1 MDTRSDI
8 AGLTAD
14 ELAANAAEV
23 LPRGAGRARELYR
36 LTMRSGR
43 FDPQAVEMG
52 PAARAAWHERFRFA
66 LPSVDRV
73 VGEPCPEAPGENTT
87 KAVLRAAD
95 GRCFE
100 SVHLPMGRGRHTLC
114 VSTQVGCRMGCAFCQ
129 TARMG
134 LRRQL
139 SAAEIVGQ
147 VLVARHVLNW
157 PIRNV
162 VFMGMGE
169 PLDNWGQLRQAL
181 LVLTERNGLAFAQD
195 RLTVCTV
202 GQAAGIRQ
210 LATLGW
216 KRLGLSI
223 SLNAADDVLR
233 ARLMPA
239 TRGTPLTQLQRE
251 LVAYRPRTNFA
262 FGINYCLLPGINDEP
277 GVEHA
282 IAAFCAPLGRCLVN
296 VIPYN
301 PGAAPLT
308 HAPDENET
316 IAFTERLRAAGCAVR
331 RRVTKGRS
339 VMAGCGQ
346 LGAEA
351 AGDGQ

>member
-1 MDTRSDI
+1 MHTRSAI
-8 AGLTAD
+8 AGLRAD
-14 ELAANAAEV
+14 ELAAIAAAE
-23 LPRGAGRARELYR
+23 LLRGAGRARELYR
-36 LTMRSGR
+36 LAMRSGR

-52 PAARAAWHERFRFA
+52 ATARAAWRERFHFD
-66 LPSVDRV
+66 LPVVDHV
-73 VGEPCPEAPGENTT
+73 VSEPCPEAPGQSTA

-95 GRCFE
+95 GHCFE

-139 SAAEIVGQ
+139 TAAEIVGQ
-147 VLVARHVLNW
+147 VLVARHVLGW

-169 PLDNWGQLRQAL
+169 PLDNWDQLRQAL
-181 LVLTERNGLAFAQD
+181 LVLTERSGCTFAHD

-202 GQAAGIRQ
+202 GQAAGIRR

-223 SLNAADDVLR
+223 SLNAADDALR

-239 TRGTPLTQLQRE
+239 TRGTALAQL
-251 LVAYRPRTNFA
+251 
-262 FGINYCLLPGINDEP
+262 
-277 GVEHA
+277 
-282 IAAFCAPLGRCLVN
+282 
-296 VIPYN
+296 
-301 PGAAPLT
+301 
-308 HAPDENET
+308 
-316 IAFTERLRAAGCAVR
+316 
-331 RRVTKGRS
+331 
-339 VMAGCGQ
+339 
-346 LGAEA
+346 
-351 AGDGQ
+351 